1 MIVFETCTV
10 TNTGNRQRR
19 FIIKIAD
26 GVIVEYKGVTS
37 ETITFIIKPLAI
49 SEDYRVE
56 YMPNVD
62 LILDSTKKL
71 ISTPFNSEVNY
82 YIITGAFVEQCTC
95 TS

>member
-1 MIVFETCTV
+1 MIAFKTFTV

-26 GVIVEYKGVTS
+26 GVIVEYKGVIS

-49 SEDYRVE
+49 NENYRVA

-71 ISTPFNSEVNY
+71 ISTPFNSD
-82 YIITGAFVEQCTC
+82 YIITGAFVEQ
-95 TS
+95 